1 MEKDM
6 KRRLLF
12 ICLLAICCIYTLPL
26 SAQSA
31 GLHFS
36 VGVPSGE
43 FKDNVKRVGI
53 GLNGNFMLFNSTP
66 GLPYSLGLNI
76 GFMNYGSES
85 RREPF
90 SSTIPDVVVDVD
102 RSNNLVNFHLM
113 FQIIPPSGNVRP
125 YLETLFGGSYFFT
138 QTTINSRGDEEVAS
152 STNFDDFAWS
162 YGGGAGILINLIKF
176 DEPQKKVSS
185 VFLDFKVRY
194 LFGTEAEYLKEGSVT
209 IVNGRAY
216 YDLSKSKTD
225 LLTFHIGATVF
236 FSSLFETE

>member
-1 MEKDM
+1 
-6 KRRLLF
+6 
-12 ICLLAICCIYTLPL
+12 
-26 SAQSA
+26 
-31 GLHFS
+31 

-43 FKDNVKRVGI
+43 FRENIKRVGI
-53 GLNGNFMLFNSTP
+53 GIIGNFMLFNSSP
-66 GLPYSLGLNI
+66 ELPYAFGLNI

-90 SSTIPDVVVDVD
+90 SVTIPDVVVDVD

-113 FQIIPPSGNVRP
+113 FQIIPPSGNIRP

-138 QTTINSRGDEEVAS
+138 QTTIKSLGDEEVAS

-162 YGGGAGILINLIKF
+162 YGGGGGVLINLVTF
-176 DEPQKKVSS
+176 DTPRKKVSS

-194 LFGTEAEYLKEGSVT
+194 LFGTEAEYLKEGSVR
-209 IVNGRAY
+209 IVRGRAY

-225 LLTFHIGATVF
+225 LLTFNLGATVF
-236 FSSLFETE
+236 FNSLLEYD